1 MKFSDLGLLPQILLA
16 AQEAGYQ
23 EPSPIQQKA
32 IGSVLEGR
40 DLIGCAQTGTGKTA
54 AFAMP
59 ILQLLASHPW
69 KDAGKKPV
77 RALILTPTRELA
89 LQIEESFGSYGRH
102 LSVTH
107 QVIFGGVPQK
117 PQEQALAKGIEVLVA
132 TPCRLNDL
140 VNQKLLT
147 LSSVEIFVLDE
158 ADRMLDMGFL
168 PDVKRVLAVLPKKRQ
183 TLLFSATMPKEIRD
197 LATSMLHNPVQV
209 SVNPVSSTVD
219 RIEQQVYFV
228 DRQNKRKLLTDLL
241 ADPEIHS
248 ALVFVR
254 TKHGA
259 DRVAQDLNR
268 AGIRAAAIHGDKS
281 QGQRQAALSRLKE
294 GSMRVLVATDIA
306 ARGIDIEDLSHV
318 INFDLPNVPETYVHR
333 IGRTGRAGMSGR
345 AVSFCDFEEK
355 VYLADIEKLIKK
367 KITVVQQ
374 HPYPMEVFE
383 PTAKPA
389 RSDRSAKGERSER
402 GRLSEINQPK
412 KTEIPLRLE
421 KQEPI
426 THQERIPQQEKRQ
439 QQTDS
444 HQTSGK
450 EQLKRESATASS
462 SSQLC
467 PKREQ
472 SLPKTSP
479 QEKKELKKL
488 TSAPVLES
496 VSLSLSERGTPKR
509 PAQEEAKLQQ
519 VKTVDSM
526 LTRGLPTIRDDGKKK
541 IRLEN
546 REVNGYDELPKPP
559 AGSRLLTSFADTGVE
574 YRLAEDPNADQSIF
588 ETLGFYRPPED
599 AMERIFGKNYQI
611 LDEEGEK
618 GEEPSLE
625 KTAVFQN
632 SSQGQPLSSVTS
644 APFSEKQPEDLRK
657 EFCNGS
663 HRRSLQPENSLE
675 RQTTDSS
682 GQQKKE
688 KTAVSQGKKNMR
700 QPSKTP
706 EFHQEKTPGIRKEE
720 RIQNNRRHTDPKRK
734 EKQENKG
741 NDTIKTRSQQ
751 LWYADTVVPPLKEVK
766 SEHRRRRPKPSS
778 RENQE

>member
-1 MKFSDLGLLPQILLA
+1 MNPQPSLLVQTVLL
-16 AQEAGYQ
+16 
-23 EPSPIQQKA
+23 
-32 IGSVLEGR
+32 
-40 DLIGCAQTGTGKTA
+40 
-54 AFAMP
+54 
-59 ILQLLASHPW
+59 
-69 KDAGKKPV
+69 
-77 RALILTPTRELA
+77 
-89 LQIEESFGSYGRH
+89 
-102 LSVTH
+102 
-107 QVIFGGVPQK
+107 
-117 PQEQALAKGIEVLVA
+117 
-132 TPCRLNDL
+132 
-140 VNQKLLT
+140 
-147 LSSVEIFVLDE
+147 
-158 ADRMLDMGFL
+158 
-168 PDVKRVLAVLPKKRQ
+168 
-183 TLLFSATMPKEIRD
+183 
-197 LATSMLHNPVQV
+197 
-209 SVNPVSSTVD
+209 
-219 RIEQQVYFV
+219 
-228 DRQNKRKLLTDLL
+228 
-241 ADPEIHS
+241 
-248 ALVFVR
+248 
-254 TKHGA
+254 
-259 DRVAQDLNR
+259 
-268 AGIRAAAIHGDKS
+268 
-281 QGQRQAALSRLKE
+281 
-294 GSMRVLVATDIA
+294 
-306 ARGIDIEDLSHV
+306 
-318 INFDLPNVPETYVHR
+318 
-333 IGRTGRAGMSGR
+333 
-345 AVSFCDFEEK
+345 
-355 VYLADIEKLIKK
+355 
-367 KITVVQQ
+367 
-374 HPYPMEVFE
+374 
-383 PTAKPA
+383 
-389 RSDRSAKGERSER
+389 KGERSER

-657 EFCNGS
+657 EFC
-663 HRRSLQPENSLE
+663 QWF
-675 RQTTDSS
+675 SS
-682 GQQKKE
+682 PLFA
-688 KTAVSQGKKNMR
+688 TGK
-700 QPSKTP
+700 
-706 EFHQEKTPGIRKEE
+706 
-720 RIQNNRRHTDPKRK
+720 
-734 EKQENKG
+734 
-741 NDTIKTRSQQ
+741 
-751 LWYADTVVPPLKEVK
+751 
-766 SEHRRRRPKPSS
+766 
-778 RENQE
+778 